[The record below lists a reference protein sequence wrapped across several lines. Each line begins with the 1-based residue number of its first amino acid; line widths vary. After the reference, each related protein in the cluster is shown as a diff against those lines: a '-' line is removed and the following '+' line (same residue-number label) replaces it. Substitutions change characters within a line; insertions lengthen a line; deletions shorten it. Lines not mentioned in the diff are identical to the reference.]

1 MDTVR
6 NQSRYAVQPDWRNL
20 LEKLVVQIQAGEPRD
35 QMEHR
40 LTNNVHY
47 LGPRGRSDSTRELP
61 TCRYNDPPGFI
72 RKLATSA

>member
-1 MDTVR
+1 MSRSAFAPERRAMDTVR

-47 LGPRGRSDSTRELP
+47 LGATRALGL
-61 TCRYNDPPGFI
+61 DP
-72 RKLATSA
+72 